1 MPKDVTQGYVN
12 NTLEKHSFEFNN
24 VFGVEAT
31 QQEIFDKIAKE
42 VVDAALEGYNGTI
55 FAYG

>member
-1 MPKDVTQGYVN
+1 MET
-12 NTLEKHSFEFNN
+12 
-24 VFGVEAT
+24 T

-42 VVDAALEGYNGTI
+42 VIDSALDGYNGTI